1 MRLTV
6 RLALD
11 TLCGIEELKAELGKE
26 ELNIGLNLTNG
37 FVINQAF
44 YDTKE
49 IDWERVFLSPM
60 KFDNNMDINPASTRN
75 NLNLQEEVVEGISD
89 LKMVFPE
96 IINKLRPANP
106 IKYVTTGY
114 VVRMIVKGSLMKRR
128 ELI

>member
-11 TLCGIEELKAELGKE
+11 TLCGIEELKTELGTE

-44 YDTKE
+44 YDTQD
-49 IDWERVFLSPM
+49 IDWEKVFLSPM
-60 KFDNNMDINPASTRN
+60 KFDNSIEVNPASTRN
-75 NLNLQEEVVEGISD
+75 NLNLQEDVVEGISE
-89 LKMVFPE
+89 LKLVFPKV
-96 IINKLRPANP
+96 INKLRPANP

-114 VVRMIVKGSLMKRR
+114 VVRMLIKGSLMKRR
-128 ELI
+128 GLI

>member
-11 TLCGIEELKAELGKE
+11 TLSGIEELKVELGKE

-44 YDTKE
+44 YDTQG
-49 IDWERVFLSPM
+49 INWEEVLISPM
-60 KFDNNMDINPASTRN
+60 KFDNSIEVNPTSTRN
-75 NLNLQEEVVEGISD
+75 NLNLQEEVIDGINE
-89 LKMVFPE
+89 LKTIFPDV
-96 IINKLRPANP
+96 INKLRPENP

-114 VVRMIVKGSLMKRR
+114 VIRLIIKGSLMRR
-128 ELI
+128 KGLI